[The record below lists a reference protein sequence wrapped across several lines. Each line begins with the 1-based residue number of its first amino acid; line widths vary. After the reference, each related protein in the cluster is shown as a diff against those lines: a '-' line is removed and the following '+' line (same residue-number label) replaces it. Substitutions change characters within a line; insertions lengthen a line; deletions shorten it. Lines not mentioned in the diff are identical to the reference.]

1 MLGRRMAGSAGF
13 VCLRCRLQL
22 ARPSKRP
29 SFATVSSLPLPL
41 RPRVRYIGTYGRPNH
56 ASETGERRDDERR
69 LGSNASPDSLE
80 NRSGDHQHD
89 DWSHDAELDGSE
101 IPFQDDAGNTE
112 APSTANVD
120 KPSGSDNNPE
130 APGPESP
137 APPPAPPPL
146 PRRYFSRG
154 HFVAPEQ
161 EGLSVET
168 LGKPGSVIV
177 LREKGVASAR
187 GMPEPEEEDDP
198 ANAVDPA
205 KLLGSREAAEAFDD
219 ILLNIHELKPE
230 GTPTLTDFEFN
241 RLCRNLTDGFTNA
254 QLSQYLKEYQSIKKL
269 SGEEDPV
276 PDLPPWILEREPW
289 IPIVEPALQ
298 EPDPR
303 LDGYVTKRMKSKTRL
318 AIRILRQCWDVSNQ
332 RVLEKDGYM
341 SIHLSDLDF
350 GLVAFGNRKWLESLP
365 EAILNHVKEIKFIR
379 ETRTICII
387 GPKPAAESI
396 SSRVDDVL
404 SKTQT
409 ADFNVEDISPKF
421 LDSRV
426 LTELGSLIN
435 SALRL
440 DKSSKKLEVTWMDFE
455 GKAEILENPGET
467 AIRLLHNAQKDD
479 ARAAASLV
487 HITPEDETQ
496 STQNGRYLPIFS
508 QAGKLPWHKRFSRWE
523 RWVAPV
529 LHSKPFLPPKNLP
542 ISLPFDLDQESGR
555 VDAAKPPSMPG
566 QATGGDLNSVESPP
580 GWSPQPHTDTRAVFG
595 YVVFARPQQ
604 DTTPAGPAQAPNPP
618 EQPDEMLPRTF
629 LPVLPALGSLNLPN
643 NLHELGL
650 WHTTTVIRFAP
661 SPDLPPE
668 LAASAPALE
677 VHVEADHREVQSIIA
692 VRAVKSTFTSDALF
706 PTAAVDC
713 RFVQQH
719 YYSLP
724 GSSISDYT
732 PSIVTF
738 LQKSHLRPWAGEINT
753 PPVLLSVELPQHI
766 VSSSSPMPSSSPTST
781 DNLPDTNTDPDTPPP
796 PPIKLDYV
804 LSSTEIRRTVTAEH
818 RNLKLR
824 YTSTDAHRHGG
835 EWAELSLDA
844 VRVVAPSDP
853 KQNKFASRGGSGGS
867 SIDDAYALVDDADSY
882 KDLEDDG
889 SFHKA
894 AVRPHA
900 LGSAYGSHSLQ
911 DTNLAEAQARLD
923 AEFMAKPLEWE
934 EYMRAVRDIVSE
946 QGRLK
951 WHAKRS

>member
-1 MLGRRMAGSAGF
+1 MLGRRVAGSAGF

-29 SFATVSSLPLPL
+29 S
-41 RPRVRYIGTYGRPNH
+41 
-56 ASETGERRDDERR
+56 
-69 LGSNASPDSLE
+69 LGLNASPDSRE
-80 NRSGDHQHD
+80 NLSGDHQYD
-89 DWSHDAELDGSE
+89 NLSHDAELDGSE

-112 APSTANVD
+112 APSTTNVD
-120 KPSGSDNNPE
+120 GHSGIDNNTPE

-137 APPPAPPPL
+137 ASPPIPPPL

-230 GTPTLTDFEFN
+230 GAPTLTDFEFN
-241 RLCRNLTDGFTNA
+241 RLCRNITDGFTNA

-426 LTELGSLIN
+426 LTELGSLTN

-496 STQNGRYLPIFS
+496 DTQNGRYLPIFS

-555 VDAAKPPSMPG
+555 VDTAKPPSMPG
-566 QATGGDLNSVESPP
+566 QATGGDLNVVESPP

-661 SPDLPPE
+661 SPDLSPE

-713 RFVQQH
+713 RFIQQH

-753 PPVLLSVELPQHI
+753 PPVLLGVELPHH
-766 VSSSSPMPSSSPTST
+766 VVPSSSSPSSSTTTPNT
-781 DNLPDTNTDPDTPPP
+781 DSHPDTNTNSDSDSDPDTPPP
-796 PPIKLDYV
+796 FPVKLDYV

-824 YTSTDAHRHGG
+824 YTSIDAHRHGG

-853 KQNKFASRGGSGGS
+853 KQNKFASRGGSGASSS

-900 LGSAYGSHSLQ
+900 LG
-911 DTNLAEAQARLD
+911 LD

-934 EYMRAVRDIVSE
+934 EYMRAVRDIVGE